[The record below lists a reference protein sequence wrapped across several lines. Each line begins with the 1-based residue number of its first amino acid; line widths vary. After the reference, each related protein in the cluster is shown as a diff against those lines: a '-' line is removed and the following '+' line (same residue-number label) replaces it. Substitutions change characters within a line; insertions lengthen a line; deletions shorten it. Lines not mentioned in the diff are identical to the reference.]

1 MIEYIIS
8 AIIGIVVGV
17 ITGFVVYT
25 VRKKTT
31 DNYIDSKEKEAER
44 IKDEAIKAGEAKCKE
59 MTVEAKEN
67 ILKMQTEADREYKE
81 RRQELVRLEN
91 KALAKEETLERKL
104 ENFER
109 KDEALNKKIR
119 ENEKLQAEIE
129 QIKADQLAKLE
140 EISGYT
146 SESAKAELVSKIETE
161 AKREAAVKLAQI
173 ESELH
178 DTADEK
184 AKNIISLAI
193 QRLASDQV
201 SETTVSVVPLPSD
214 EMKGRIIG
222 REGRNIHKIETLTGV
237 DLIIDDT
244 PEAITLSCFDPIRRE
259 IARITLERLISDG
272 RIHPS
277 RIEETVEKARREVET
292 SIKQAGEKAAFDT
305 GVNGLHPDLVRFLG
319 RLKYRTSYGQN
330 VLMHSVEVA
339 YLAGIM
345 ANELGLDS
353 VLARRAGLLHDIG
366 KALTQEVE
374 GSHIQ
379 LGVEIA
385 RKFKENKDVIHAI
398 EAHHGDV
405 EAQTVIAVLVQ
416 AADAISA
423 ARPGARREDLDSYIK
438 RLQKLEEISNS
449 FPGVEKSYAIQ
460 AGREI
465 RIMVKPEMVGDEQM
479 IVVARD
485 IANKIENELEYPGQI
500 KVNVI
505 RESRVAEY
513 AK

>member
-1 MIEYIIS
+1 MKDII
-8 AIIGIVVGV
+8 IPLIVGIVALVVGALIGYV
-17 ITGFVVYT
+17 L
-25 VRKKTT
+25 RKKTAEKK
-31 DNYIDSKEKEAER
+31 IESAEKEAER
-44 IKDEAIKAGEAKCKE
+44 IVAEAVKTGEAKRKE
-59 MTVEAKEN
+59 MIVEAKED
-67 ILKMQTEADREYKE
+67 ILKAKTEAERENKE
-81 RRQELVRLEN
+81 RRQELLRLEN
-91 KALAKEETLERKL
+91 KALAKEETLERKI

-109 KDEALNKKIR
+109 KDEALNRKIK
-119 ENEKLQAEIE
+119 ENERLQGEIE
-129 QIKADQLAKLE
+129 QIRQSQLARLE

-146 SESAKAELVSKIETE
+146 AETAKAELVSKIESE

-173 ESELH
+173 ESDLH
-178 DTADEK
+178 NEADTK

-193 QRLASDQV
+193 QRIASDQV

-259 IARITLERLISDG
+259 IARITLEKLISDG

-277 RIEETVEKARREVET
+277 RIEETVEKARREVEA

-330 VLMHSVEVA
+330 VLTHSVEVA

-345 ANELGLDS
+345 ANELGVDS

-405 EAQTVIAVLVQ
+405 EAQTVIAALVQ

-465 RIMVKPEMVGDEQM
+465 RIMVKPEQVGDDQM

-485 IANKIENELEYPGQI
+485 IANKIESELEYPGQI